1 MIICVKQSARVQV
14 AIVKMT
20 VVMGDVQD
28 VSRSYIYEERPGLD
42 VPSRLRPFCYA
53 GQLMCRSPQAA
64 VSRTGYGAQADTVV
78 AMH

>member
-14 AIVKMT
+14 AVVKMT
-20 VVMGDVQD
+20 VVVGDVQD
-28 VSRSYIYEERPGLD
+28 VSRSYTHEERPGLD
-42 VPSRLRPFCYA
+42 APSRLRPFCYA

-64 VSRTGYGAQADTVV
+64 VSRTGYGARADTVV